1 MRAKKR
7 ERARQR
13 GWECAS
19 RPACGRRRWNF
30 YWSTWFIS
38 FCPARPWIGIF
49 FCQPFPTYIFLN
61 FYFFFEPLTRHFLWA
76 RHVSPA
82 GGKKAADFG
91 CDNCN
96 CSSSGK
102 KVEINEIKMQVL
114 PGKAV
119 YLVNQCNWPVHLG
132 TQNLM
137 HHRGSMPGMS
147 VPIGNNVARFS
158 ILESL
163 GNCFI

>member
-1 MRAKKR
+1 
-7 ERARQR
+7 
-13 GWECAS
+13 
-19 RPACGRRRWNF
+19 
-30 YWSTWFIS
+30 
-38 FCPARPWIGIF
+38 
-49 FCQPFPTYIFLN
+49 
-61 FYFFFEPLTRHFLWA
+61 
-76 RHVSPA
+76 VSPA